1 MTTTREYVDF
11 LFHDLETG
19 EDFFVELELTEDD
32 DMDSLIVKAQEVA
45 DENFANAMFE
55 EVYSAEEA
63 EMMGYDTY

>member
-19 EDFFVELELTEDD
+19 EDFFVELEMTEDD
-32 DMDSLIVKAQEVA
+32 DIDSLTIKAQEVA
-45 DENFANAMFE
+45 DEFFANAMLE

-63 EMMGYDTY
+63 EKLGYDTY